1 MKYLFLPGFLMIC
14 QLANC
19 QKMVSITIDDVPNT
33 RRFEKDGFQSVLMQK
48 LDSLEIPI
56 AIFINEARV
65 YSTDSITRNFGL
77 LNDWAQKEYTTL
89 GNHSFSHA
97 RYSITGVDAYASEII
112 NGEAITRQLAK
123 KYNKSLQYFRFPFND
138 LGEDTVQH
146 VQVRNFLKDNGYTIT
161 PYTVESVDWMF
172 NFVYEDFLDK
182 GEVEKA
188 KETGEEYLRTT
199 LAYFEFFE
207 DLAFKDYQRTVNQI
221 YLCHDTKL
229 NADYFPQLI
238 NELKKRGYEFISL
251 GEALTDKVYQQKEN
265 YYKKWGASWLYRWQA
280 THEVQGGNMRKEPST
295 ESITTLYNEILERK
309 DK

>member
-1 MKYLFLPGFLMIC
+1 MIC

-19 QKMVSITIDDVPNT
+19 QKKVSITIDDVPNT
-33 RRFEKDGFQSVLMQK
+33 RRFEKDGFQSILMQK
-48 LDSLEIPI
+48 LDSLAIPI

-65 YSTDSITRNFGL
+65 YSTDSVTRNFGL
-77 LNDWAQKEYTTL
+77 LNDWTQKEYITL

-97 RYSITGVDAYASEII
+97 RYSTTGVDAYASEIV

-123 KYNKSLQYFRFPFND
+123 KYDKGLQYFRFPFND
-138 LGEDTVQH
+138 LGEDSVQH
-146 VQVRNFLKDNGYTIT
+146 VQARNFLKDHGYTIT

-172 NFVYEDFLDK
+172 NFVYENFLDK

-188 KETGEEYLRTT
+188 KEIGEEYLRTS
-199 LAYFEFFE
+199 LAYFNFFE
-207 DLAFKDYQRTVNQI
+207 DLAFKDYQRTINQI

-229 NADYFPQLI
+229 NADYLPQLI
-238 NELKKRGYEFISL
+238 SELKKRGYEFISL
-251 GEALTDKVYQQKEN
+251 AEALTDKVYQQKEN

-280 THEVQGGNMRKEPST
+280 THEEQVGNMRKEPST
-295 ESITTLYNEILERK
+295 ENITNLYNEILEKK